1 MRKARILL
9 LEDDPTM
16 LPLLSRVLILEGFS
30 TILTQVEREQDIL
43 KTIKVE
49 EPDAIFMDVHLG
61 EIDGIDLLKMIR
73 QDQDISGSK
82 ILMTSGLELRHEC
95 MGAGA
100 DGFLMKPFVP
110 SELVEWLNEHIEE
123 DLT

>member
-30 TILTQVEREQDIL
+30 TILPQVDREQDIL
-43 KTIKVE
+43 QTIKVE
-49 EPDAIFMDVHLG
+49 KPDAIFMDVHLG
-61 EIDGIDLLKMIR
+61 DIDGIDLLKMIR
-73 QDQDISGSK
+73 EDRVIFGSK

-110 SELVEWLNEHIEE
+110 SELVEWLNANIEE
-123 DLT
+123 ELT

>member
-16 LPLLSRVLILEGFS
+16 LPLLSRVLVLEGFS
-30 TILTQVEREQDIL
+30 TILTQEEREQDIL
-43 KTIKVE
+43 QTIKVE
-49 EPDAIFMDVHLG
+49 KPDAIFMDVHLG
-61 EIDGIDLLKMIR
+61 DIDGIDLLKMIR
-73 QDQDISGSK
+73 KDQDISGSK

-100 DGFLMKPFVP
+100 NGFLMKPFVP
-110 SELVEWLNEHIEE
+110 SELVEWLNANIEKE
-123 DLT
+123 LT

>member
-1 MRKARILL
+1 LRKARILI

-30 TILTQVEREQDIL
+30 TILTQLDREVDIL
-43 KTIKVE
+43 QTIKIE
-49 EPDAIFMDVHLG
+49 KPDAIFMDVHLG
-61 EIDGIDLLKMIR
+61 DIDGMHLLKMIR
-73 QDQDISGSK
+73 IDRDISGSK

-95 MGAGA
+95 MDAGA

-110 SELVEWLNEHIEE
+110 SELVEWLNANIEE
-123 DLT
+123 DLR

>member
-1 MRKARILL
+1 MRKARILI

-30 TILTQVEREQDIL
+30 TILTQLDREVDIL
-43 KTIKVE
+43 QSIKIE
-49 EPDAIFMDVHLG
+49 KPDAILMDVHLG
-61 EIDGIDLLKMIR
+61 DIDGIHLLKMIR
-73 QDQDISGSK
+73 LDRDISGSK

-95 MGAGA
+95 MDAGA

-110 SELVEWLNEHIEE
+110 SELVEWLNANIEE
-123 DLT
+123 DLR